1 MNFNINET
9 QSMLISSAKEVFSNK
24 YDLKLINKKID
35 TKSSYLPGWK
45 EFQEQGFMG
54 MLAKESIGG
63 YGYSFHEFSL
73 IMDIW
78 GNYLCSGPIIENSI
92 AGVLTLQKY
101 NESKFSDILKKII
114 RNQYVITTPLSNQFY
129 EKGNIPEIK
138 KIKNKM
144 YISGSLSKVPFF
156 ELSTHIIFIAK
167 QNNIPKIMILPTSK
181 INIEKVVFDLLGN
194 KLVNIYIENNNIS
207 DENFIGDDDNTHEI
221 IDFMMNHI
229 IMSKCSEMIG
239 ASEAVLNKTIDY
251 IKNRE
256 QFGRS
261 LASFQSIQHKI
272 SEIFTLISETK
283 ELSRYISKIINSN
296 QKKYSSLVK
305 IKCNESLNT
314 IIWDAHQLHGAIGFT
329 WDYGLHLFTRKI
341 LMNKSVLGDTEF
353 HSKILLS

>member
-9 QSMLISSAKEVFSNK
+9 QSMLISSAREVLSNK
-24 YDLKLINKKID
+24 YDLKLINKRID
-35 TKSSYLPGWK
+35 TKSDYLPGWK
-45 EFQEQGFMG
+45 ELQQQGFMG
-54 MLAKESIGG
+54 MLAKESNGG
-63 YGYSFHEFSL
+63 YGLSFHEFSL
-73 IMDIW
+73 IMEVW
-78 GNYLCSGPIIENSI
+78 GTYLCSGPIIENSI
-92 AGVLTLQKY
+92 AGVLALQKY
-101 NESKFSDILKKII
+101 NETKFSEIIKKIT
-114 RNQYVITTPLSNQFY
+114 RNEYVITTPLSNQFY

-138 KIKNKM
+138 NNM
-144 YISGSLSKVPFF
+144 YISGRLSNVPFF

-194 KLVNIYIENNNIS
+194 KLANVYIENNNIS
-207 DENFIGDDDNTHEI
+207 DENFIGDDNNTHEI

-272 SEIFTLISETK
+272 SEIFTSISETK
-283 ELSRYISKIINSN
+283 ELSRYLSKIINSN
-296 QKKYSSLVK
+296 QKKYSSL
-305 IKCNESLNT
+305 
-314 IIWDAHQLHGAIGFT
+314 
-329 WDYGLHLFTRKI
+329 
-341 LMNKSVLGDTEF
+341 
-353 HSKILLS
+353 

>member
-9 QSMLISSAKEVFSNK
+9 QSMLISSAREVLSNK
-24 YDLKLINKKID
+24 YDLKLINKRID
-35 TKSSYLPGWK
+35 TKSNYLPGWK
-45 EFQEQGFMG
+45 ELQEQGFMG
-54 MLAKESIGG
+54 MLAKESNGG
-63 YGYSFHEFSL
+63 YGLSFHEFSL
-73 IMDIW
+73 IMEVW
-78 GNYLCSGPIIENSI
+78 GTHLCSGPIIENSI

-101 NESKFSDILKKII
+101 NETKFSEIIKKIT
-114 RNQYVITTPLSNQFY
+114 RNEYVITTPLSNQFY

-138 KIKNKM
+138 NNM
-144 YISGSLSKVPFF
+144 YISGRLSNVPFF
-156 ELSTHIIFIAK
+156 ELSTHVIFIAK

-194 KLVNIYIENNNIS
+194 KLANVYIENNNIS
-207 DENFIGDDDNTHEI
+207 DENFIGDDNNTHEI

-272 SEIFTLISETK
+272 SEIFTSISETK
-283 ELSRYISKIINSN
+283 ELSRYLSKIINSN
-296 QKKYSSLVK
+296 QKKYSSLLK

-329 WDYGLHLFTRKI
+329 WDYGLHLYTRKI

>member
-1 MNFNINET
+1 
-9 QSMLISSAKEVFSNK
+9 
-24 YDLKLINKKID
+24 
-35 TKSSYLPGWK
+35 
-45 EFQEQGFMG
+45 
-54 MLAKESIGG
+54 
-63 YGYSFHEFSL
+63 
-73 IMDIW
+73 
-78 GNYLCSGPIIENSI
+78 
-92 AGVLTLQKY
+92 
-101 NESKFSDILKKII
+101 
-114 RNQYVITTPLSNQFY
+114 
-129 EKGNIPEIK
+129 
-138 KIKNKM
+138 M
-144 YISGSLSKVPFF
+144 YISGRLSNVPFF
-156 ELSTHIIFIAK
+156 ELSTHVIFIAK

-194 KLVNIYIENNNIS
+194 KLANVYIENNNIS
-207 DENFIGDDDNTHEI
+207 DENFIGDDNNTHEI

-272 SEIFTLISETK
+272 SEIFTSISETK
-283 ELSRYISKIINSN
+283 ELSRYLSKIINSN
-296 QKKYSSLVK
+296 QKKYSSLLK

-329 WDYGLHLFTRKI
+329 WDYGLHLYTRKI

>member
-9 QSMLISSAKEVFSNK
+9 QSMLISSAKEVLSNK
-24 YDLKLINKKID
+24 YDLKLINKRIEN
-35 TKSSYLPGWK
+35 KSNYLPGWK
-45 EFQEQGFMG
+45 ELQEQGFMG
-54 MLAKESIGG
+54 MLAKESNGG
-63 YGYSFHEFSL
+63 YGLSFYEFSL
-73 IMDIW
+73 IMEVW
-78 GNYLCSGPIIENSI
+78 GTYLCSGPIIENSI
-92 AGVLTLQKY
+92 AGVLALQKY
-101 NESKFSDILKKII
+101 NESKFSDIIKKIAQ
-114 RNQYVITTPLSNQFY
+114 NQYVITTPLSSQFF

-138 KIKNKM
+138 NM
-144 YISGSLSKVPFF
+144 CISGRLSKVPFF
-156 ELSTHIIFIAK
+156 ELSTHVVFIAK
-167 QNNIPKIMILPTSK
+167 QNNNPKIIILPSSK
-181 INIEKVVFDLLGN
+181 INIEKVIFDLLGN
-194 KLVNIYIENNNIS
+194 KLANVYIENNNIS
-207 DENFIGDDDNTHEI
+207 EENFIGDDDNTHEI

-272 SEIFTLISETK
+272 SEIFTSISETK
-283 ELSRYISKIINSN
+283 ELSRYLSKIINSN
-296 QKKYSSLVK
+296 QKKYSSLLK

-329 WDYGLHLFTRKI
+329 WDYGLHLYTRKI